1 MGVLLLLNHLKPI
14 HFSAI
19 GICIAAYSAWV
30 FQGRGGLSH
39 RFRQYRTYN
48 CEKECSRSWMR
59 TPLSAGLSRRIIK
72 KIIEKQRVVG
82 RVADDKTLKI
92 HIFNV
97 KKCILFYMCMRNC
110 LLFVLLLNVF
120 TFAAS
125 CNIYPLPTFADSPEK
140 QTLAKVRDSLLTSL
154 QVQDSNEV
162 FRLVNVLKNSG
173 YDERALDNYEL
184 LQIYL
189 MMNQYDSALVTLVR
203 EHSRYINNSYVGE
216 MYGCS
221 HVAPYS
227 AFDDKLVDYLNKKI
241 DLTKNANFQKL
252 LERISDGTAK
262 QEYRDFASLMKVI
275 LKHTSLRDKHKYCDA
290 SHDWNCQENRDAVQR
305 VRFLGYYTTDDV
317 KDTLFF
323 DSLIEKLIAFQNKY
337 PESEFNPWVMKQ
349 VELKK
354 VSREFDFKRR
364 HYYRERFYTGG
375 IGGEYFIGPS
385 NSSFEL
391 NVVLQYKRFILTAN
405 YGQDDD
411 FLYGWNVLLG
421 VDVFE
426 NKFFKIVPF
435 VGGYDP
441 WMAGLQFEFR
451 PWISEMGHDAPIGGY
466 LSLKAKYVFKYGEN
480 GCESGTAKDGVMR
493 CYVDGIPAGRESD
506 KKLAKHRFYL
516 GVGFH
521 IW

>member
-1 MGVLLLLNHLKPI
+1 
-14 HFSAI
+14 
-19 GICIAAYSAWV
+19 
-30 FQGRGGLSH
+30 
-39 RFRQYRTYN
+39 
-48 CEKECSRSWMR
+48 MR
-59 TPLSAGLSRRIIK
+59 I
-72 KIIEKQRVVG
+72 
-82 RVADDKTLKI
+82 
-92 HIFNV
+92 
-97 KKCILFYMCMRNC
+97 C

-227 AFDDKLVDYLNKKI
+227 AFDDKLVDYANTKI
-241 DLTKNANFQKL
+241 DLTTNENFQKQL
-252 LERISDGTAK
+252 NRISNGTAK
-262 QEYRDFASLMKVI
+262 QEYRDYTNLMKVI
-275 LKHTSLRDKHKYCDA
+275 LKNTSLNDKHKYCDA
-290 SHDWNCQENRDAVQR
+290 NYSWNCFDNRDSVQR
-305 VRFLGYYTTDDV
+305 VRFVEYYTFEEL

-323 DSLIEKLIAFQNKY
+323 DSLIEKLIAFKNKY
-337 PESEFNPWVMKQ
+337 PESEFNPWIMKQ

-354 VSREFDFKRR
+354 DDRERDLKKR
-364 HYYRERFYTGG
+364 HYYYEFFYTGG
-375 IGGEYFIGPS
+375 IGGDYFISPPNGS
-385 NSSFEL
+385 YEW
-391 NVVLQYKRFILTAN
+391 NVVLQINRIILSLS
-405 YGQDDD
+405 YGRDDY
-411 FLYGWNVLLG
+411 FSHGWNVLLG
-421 VDVFE
+421 VDAFE
-426 NKFFKIVPF
+426 NKFFKVVPF
-435 VGGYDP
+435 VGGNNAL
-441 WMAGLQFEFR
+441 MAGTQFEFR
-451 PWISEMGHDAPIGGY
+451 PWISELGREAPIGCY
-466 LSLKAKYVFKYGEN
+466 LSIKAKYVFKYGEK
-480 GCESGTAKDGVMR
+480 GGEADDDEKHS
-493 CYVDGIPAGRESD
+493 
-506 KKLAKHRFYL
+506 KHRFYL

>member
-59 TPLSAGLSRRIIK
+59 TPLSAGLSRRIK

-451 PWISEMGHDAPIGGY
+451 PWISEMGHDAPIGCY
-466 LSLKAKYVFKYGEN
+466 LSIKAKYVFKYGEK
-480 GCESGTAKDGVMR
+480 GGEADDDEKHS
-493 CYVDGIPAGRESD
+493 
-506 KKLAKHRFYL
+506 KHRFYL

>member
-1 MGVLLLLNHLKPI
+1 MQASFCITRLVRHSEEQRDEESSDKLLYI
-14 HFSAI
+14 TF
-19 GICIAAYSAWV
+19 
-30 FQGRGGLSH
+30 
-39 RFRQYRTYN
+39 
-48 CEKECSRSWMR
+48 MR
-59 TPLSAGLSRRIIK
+59 
-72 KIIEKQRVVG
+72 V
-82 RVADDKTLKI
+82 
-92 HIFNV
+92 
-97 KKCILFYMCMRNC
+97 C
-110 LLFVLLLNVF
+110 LLFVVLLNVF
-120 TFAAS
+120 ALAQS
-125 CNIYPLPTFADSPEK
+125 CDIDPLPAFPDSPEK
-140 QTLAKVRDSLLTSL
+140 RELAKVRDSLLTSL
-154 QVQDSNEV
+154 QAQDSSEV
-162 FRLVNVLKNSG
+162 FRYVSVLKNSG

-184 LQIYL
+184 LQIYFL
-189 MMNQYDSALVTLVR
+189 MNQYDSLLVTLVR
-203 EHSRYINNSYVGE
+203 EHYRYITDSYVDDESGC
-216 MYGCS
+216 CS

-227 AFDDKLVDYLNKKI
+227 AFDDKLVVYLNKKI

-349 VELKK
+349 VESKK

-375 IGGEYFIGPS
+375 LGGEFFISPS
-385 NSSFEL
+385 NSDCEL
-391 NVVLQYKRFILTAN
+391 NIVLQYKRFILSAN

-411 FLYGWNVLLG
+411 FHYGWNVLLG
-421 VDVFE
+421 ADVFE
-426 NKFFKIVPF
+426 NKYFKVVPF

-441 WMAGLQFEFR
+441 WMAGLQFEYR
-451 PWISEMGHDAPIGGY
+451 PWISELGHDAPIGGY

-480 GCESGTAKDGVMR
+480 ER
-493 CYVDGIPAGRESD
+493 D
-506 KKLAKHRFYL
+506 KKHAKHRFYL

-521 IW
+521 LW